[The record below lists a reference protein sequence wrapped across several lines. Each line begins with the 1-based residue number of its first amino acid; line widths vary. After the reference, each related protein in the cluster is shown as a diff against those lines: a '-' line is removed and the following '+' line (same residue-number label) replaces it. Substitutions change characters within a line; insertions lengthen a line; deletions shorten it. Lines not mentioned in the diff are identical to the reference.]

1 MAGPDR
7 GVRALGLGLIAAGMC
22 AATPA
27 QAADRRTLDE
37 LRRELDAMKQRV
49 ERVEQKTRD
58 QEEVIRKQ
66 DAVIKNLSG
75 GAKAATAPATTAPAA
90 TTAHDEELEKTIT
103 EKVARRMQSSLAA
116 ANKTFPSQFN
126 PAIGFAI
133 DTVGSYSNTDRA
145 NFEFRAGELAL
156 SAEVDPFVRGY
167 ANLNGTPDH
176 GVEVEEAA
184 IVTTSLPYNLGLKA
198 GRFFADFG
206 RLSKFHDHDLPF
218 VNRPMALDR
227 FVGGESQ
234 GDGLEASWLL
244 PIPHFVTLTAGA
256 YDKVGAENDRVND
269 ALSRDYSQFTYLG
282 RAFTFLP
289 VDDANSVDFGLSW
302 AVTPEVRQERG
313 AQRSLVGVDLTY
325 RYAPLDR
332 AAYNGLVWGTE
343 LLYNQED
350 RPVGG
355 FPTDGTPTTALAF
368 KRRGAVGLYSYVEP
382 RLTRRFYPGFLFE
395 YVQDVDKALGD
406 TLAYSPYLT
415 VWASEF
421 QRLRFQYT
429 RLEAP
434 GQHDNQFFLQWTV
447 VLGSHVH
454 GFKDR

>member
-1 MAGPDR
+1 MTGVDR
-7 GVRALGLGLIAAGMC
+7 GVRALGFGLIVAGMC

-27 QAADRRTLDE
+27 HAVDQHTLDE

-49 ERVEQKTRD
+49 ERVEQKTRE

-66 DAVIKNLSG
+66 NAVIKDLG
-75 GAKAATAPATTAPAA
+75 GGGTKPAA
-90 TTAHDEELEKTIT
+90 TTTTTRDEELEKTIT
-103 EKVARRMQSSLAA
+103 EKIVRRIQPSLAG
-116 ANKTFPSQFN
+116 ANKTFASQFN
-126 PAIGFAI
+126 PAIGLMI
-133 DTVGSYSNTDRA
+133 DTVGSYSDRKRA
-145 NFEFRAGELAL
+145 NFEFRSGEIGI

-167 ANLNGTPDH
+167 AFLNGTPD
-176 GVEVEEAA
+176 GFEVEEAA
-184 IVTTSLPYNLGLKA
+184 IAATSLPYNLGLKA

-206 RLSKFHDHDLPF
+206 RLSKVHPHDLPF
-218 VNRPMALDR
+218 VNQPMVLGR

-234 GDGLEASWLL
+234 GDGVEASWLV
-244 PIPHFVTLTAGA
+244 PIPHYLTLTAGA
-256 YDKVGAENDRVND
+256 YNKIGGENERVDN
-269 ALSRDYSQFTYLG
+269 AVSRDYSEFTYLG

-289 VDDANSVDFGLSW
+289 INDAHSVDFGLSW
-302 AVTPEVRQERG
+302 AYTPEVRQDRG
-313 AQRSLVGVDLTY
+313 AQRSLAGVDLTY
-325 RYAPLDR
+325 RYAPLER

-355 FPTDGTPTTALAF
+355 FPDDVTPTTPLVF
-368 KRRGAVGLYSYVEP
+368 KRRDAVGLYSYVEP

-395 YVQDVDKALGD
+395 YVQDVDKARGD

-415 VWASEF
+415 FWPSEF

-447 VLGSHVH
+447 ALGSHVH